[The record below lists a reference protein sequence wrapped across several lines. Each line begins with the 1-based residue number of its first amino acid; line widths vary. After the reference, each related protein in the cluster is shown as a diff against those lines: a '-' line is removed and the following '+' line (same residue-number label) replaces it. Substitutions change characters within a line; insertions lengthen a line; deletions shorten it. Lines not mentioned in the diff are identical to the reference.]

1 MSLPSRERGLK
12 SKIWKKAVWFKHVAP
27 LAGAWIEI
35 EKYQS
40 RKERTLVAP
49 LAGAWIE
56 IADRAEEKQDV
67 SVAPLAGAWIEMEMT
82 LAIAKHKPS
91 LPSRERGLKLDV

>member
-35 EKYQS
+35 
-40 RKERTLVAP
+40 
-49 LAGAWIE
+49 
-56 IADRAEEKQDV
+56 ADRAEEKQDV
-67 SVAPLAGAWIEMEMT
+67 SVAPLAGAWIE
-82 LAIAKHKPS
+82 I
-91 LPSRERGLKLDV
+91 

>member
-35 EKYQS
+35 IAGSMLKECVVPSLPSRERGLKYLIILITRS
-40 RKERTLVAP
+40 
-49 LAGAWIE
+49 
-56 IADRAEEKQDV
+56 
-67 SVAPLAGAWIEMEMT
+67 
-82 LAIAKHKPS
+82 AKRS